1 MAITT
6 TCTDDELALH
16 LGQSFC
22 DEFKQKQIGNTSR
35 MSTKHAASAAT
46 RLFDKARRIKPED
59 LITSWR
65 VLKGDKV
72 EVISGRDSGK
82 QGLVKKVVRKENS
95 VIVEGVNI
103 VKKHVKGSKEQQGG
117 IFPVENKIHVSN
129 VQVVDPATGKPTR
142 TSFRFLEDGSKVRVA
157 KASGAII
164 PKPAACFR
172 KVPRSSLDSPPDTS
186 AEVLKSIML
195 QPDISQKLLL
205 ELQQLQVD
213 ETKSSS
219 QDGGNGV
226 QNKP

>member
-1 MAITT
+1 MCRLLFCEHSTLR
-6 TCTDDELALH
+6 CNCALISAA
-16 LGQSFC
+16 L
-22 DEFKQKQIGNTSR
+22 
-35 MSTKHAASAAT
+35 MSTKHAASAAA
-46 RLFDKARRIKPED
+46 RLFDKASRIKPED

-72 EVISGRDSGK
+72 QVISGRDFGK
-82 QGLVKKVVRKENS
+82 QGLVKKVVRKDNS

-142 TSFRFLEDGSKVRVA
+142 TAFRFLEDGTKVRVA

-172 KVPRSSLDSPPDTS
+172 KVPRSSLDFPPDTT

>member
-1 MAITT
+1 
-6 TCTDDELALH
+6 
-16 LGQSFC
+16 
-22 DEFKQKQIGNTSR
+22 
-35 MSTKHAASAAT
+35 MSTKHAASAAA
-46 RLFDKARRIKPED
+46 RLFDKSRRIKPED

-72 EVISGRDSGK
+72 EVISGRDFGK

-129 VQVVDPATGKPTR
+129 VQVVDPATGRPSR
-142 TSFRFLEDGSKVRVA
+142 TAFRFLEDGSKVRVA

-164 PKPAACFR
+164 PKPPACFR
-172 KVPRSSLDSPPDTS
+172 KVPRSSLDSPTDTT
-186 AEVLKSIML
+186 AEVLKGIML
-195 QPDISQKLLL
+195 QPDITKKLLQ

-213 ETKSSS
+213 EPEVSSEE
-219 QDGGNGV
+219 GNISA
-226 QNKP
+226 QNKA

>member
-1 MAITT
+1 
-6 TCTDDELALH
+6 
-16 LGQSFC
+16 
-22 DEFKQKQIGNTSR
+22 
-35 MSTKHAASAAT
+35 MSTKHAASAAA

-72 EVISGRDSGK
+72 QVISGRDSGK
-82 QGLVKKVVRKENS
+82 QGLVKKVVRKDNS

-142 TSFRFLEDGSKVRVA
+142 IAFRFLEDGSKVRVA
-157 KASGAII
+157 KVSGAIV

-172 KVPRSSLDSPPDTS
+172 QFPRSRLDSPPDTT
-186 AEVLKSIML
+186 AEVLKGIML
-195 QPDISQKLLL
+195 QPDISQKLLQ
-205 ELQQLQVD
+205 ELQQIQVD
-213 ETKSSS
+213 GAKTSTEHLDTGTQKS
-219 QDGGNGV
+219 
-226 QNKP
+226 

>member
-1 MAITT
+1 
-6 TCTDDELALH
+6 
-16 LGQSFC
+16 
-22 DEFKQKQIGNTSR
+22 
-35 MSTKHAASAAT
+35 MSTKHAASAAA

-59 LITSWR
+59 LVKSWR
-65 VLKGDKV
+65 ILKGDKV

-82 QGLVKKVVRKENS
+82 QGLVKKVVRKDNS

-142 TSFRFLEDGSKVRVA
+142 TAFRFLEDGSKVRVA
-157 KASGAII
+157 KSSGAII

-172 KVPRSSLDSPPDTS
+172 RVPRSSLDNLPDTN

-195 QPDISQKLLL
+195 QPDITKKLLL
-205 ELQQLQVD
+205 ELQQLQAD
-213 ETKSSS
+213 EPNTSS
-219 QDGGNGV
+219 QEGTGVTGN
-226 QNKP
+226 K

>member
-1 MAITT
+1 
-6 TCTDDELALH
+6 
-16 LGQSFC
+16 
-22 DEFKQKQIGNTSR
+22 
-35 MSTKHAASAAT
+35 MSTKHAASAAA
-46 RLFDKARRIKPED
+46 RLFDKSRRIKPED

-72 EVISGRDSGK
+72 EVISGRDFGK

-129 VQVVDPATGKPTR
+129 VQVVDPATGRPSR
-142 TSFRFLEDGSKVRVA
+142 TAFRFLEDGSKVRVA

-172 KVPRSSLDSPPDTS
+172 KVPRSSLDSPTDTT
-186 AEVLKSIML
+186 AEVLKGIML
-195 QPDISQKLLL
+195 QPDITKKLLQ

-213 ETKSSS
+213 EPEVSSEE
-219 QDGGNGV
+219 GNISA
-226 QNKP
+226 QNKA